1 MKDNDP
7 DPVEPACNRH
17 WMYYVLVKLYV
28 QTDGRSCYYCY
39 RVWSATMKHAYKT
52 ITAYKDALRNDG
64 TGELIDKHNKYMHW
78 MIARLAEEFERIGS
92 RQNLYL
98 DIRLTWPKP
107 WILSRMEIT
116 QLIWDMPEDVFRDD
130 K

>member
-1 MKDNDP
+1 
-7 DPVEPACNRH
+7 
-17 WMYYVLVKLYV
+17 
-28 QTDGRSCYYCY
+28 
-39 RVWSATMKHAYKT
+39 MKHAYKT

-64 TGELIDKHNKYMHW
+64 TSELIDKHSTFMHW
-78 MIARLAEEFERIGS
+78 MIARLAEEFERVGS

-116 QLIWDMPEDVFRDD
+116 QLIWDMPEEVFRDEQ
-130 K
+130 